1 MEEEPWAGHAPARS
15 VLIRERG
22 AREDRGGAVG
32 RVVVVTDSASDLPPE
47 RAARLGIA
55 VVPLIVRFGEES
67 FRAGVDLSTEAFW
80 ERMLAPGAPFPTTAA
95 AAPGDFQTAFET
107 AFAAGAEAVVCI
119 TVGSKLSG
127 THKSAEIARG
137 LLPEREIHVVDSAL
151 ASMGVGMLAEI
162 AAELAAEGTS
172 AAEIAQTV
180 RAQIPRI
187 DLYVAIDTL
196 DYLRRGGRISAAQA
210 AIGGVLSIKPII
222 TVRDGVVETADR
234 VRTRSKARERV
245 LELLAAAPVER
256 AALLYTPGGEIEAFR
271 SAFLDRVPGGI
282 AEERLTVQLV
292 GASVG
297 PHLGPGCVG
306 GVVLRA

>member
-1 MEEEPWAGHAPARS
+1 M
-15 VLIRERG
+15 
-22 AREDRGGAVG
+22 G
-32 RVVVVTDSASDLPPE
+32 RVAVVTDSASDLPPD
-47 RAARLGIA
+47 RAARHGIV

-67 FRAGVDLSTEAFW
+67 FRAGVDLSTDAFW

-95 AAPGDFQTAFET
+95 AAPGDFQAAFEA
-107 AFAAGAEAVVCI
+107 AFAAGADAIVCI

-127 THKSAEIARG
+127 TFKSAEIARG
-137 LLPEREIHVVDSAL
+137 LLADREIHVVDSQL

-162 AAELAAEGTS
+162 AAEMAAAGAP
-172 AAEIAQTV
+172 AADIARLTTEM
-180 RAQIPRI
+180 IPRI

-196 DYLRRGGRISAAQA
+196 EYLRRGGRISAAQA
-210 AIGGVLSIKPII
+210 AIGGVLSVKPII

-234 VRTRSKARERV
+234 VRTRGKARERV
-245 LELLAAAPVER
+245 LELLTAKPVER
-256 AALLYTPGGEIEAFR
+256 AALLYTPGGEIDAFR
-271 SAFLDRVPGGI
+271 AAFLGRVPGGI
-282 AEERLTVQLV
+282 AEERVTVQPV

>member
-1 MEEEPWAGHAPARS
+1 M
-15 VLIRERG
+15 
-22 AREDRGGAVG
+22 G
-32 RVVVVTDSASDLPPE
+32 RVAVVTDSASDLPPD
-47 RAARLGIA
+47 RAARHGIV

-67 FRAGVDLSTEAFW
+67 FRAGVDLSTDAFW

-95 AAPGDFQTAFET
+95 AAPGDFQAAFEA
-107 AFAAGAEAVVCI
+107 AFAAGAEAIVCI

-137 LLPEREIHVVDSAL
+137 LLADREIHVVDSQL

-162 AAELAAEGTS
+162 AAEMAAGGAP
-172 AAEIAQTV
+172 AADIARLTTEM
-180 RAQIPRI
+180 IPRI

-196 DYLRRGGRISAAQA
+196 EYLRRGGRISAAQA
-210 AIGGVLSIKPII
+210 AIGGVLSVKPII

-234 VRTRSKARERV
+234 VRTRGKARERV
-245 LELLAAAPVER
+245 LELLTAKPVER
-256 AALLYTPGGEIEAFR
+256 AALLYTPGGEIDAFR
-271 SAFLDRVPGGI
+271 AAFLERVPGGI
-282 AEERLTVQLV
+282 AEERVTVQPV

>member
-1 MEEEPWAGHAPARS
+1 M
-15 VLIRERG
+15 
-22 AREDRGGAVG
+22 G
-32 RVVVVTDSASDLPPE
+32 RVAVVTDSASDLSPD

-55 VVPLIVRFGEES
+55 IVPLIVRFGEES

-95 AAPGDFQTAFET
+95 AAPGDFQAAFEA
-107 AFAAGAEAVVCI
+107 AFAAGAEAIVCI

-137 LLPEREIHVVDSAL
+137 LLAEREIHVVDSEL

-162 AAELAAEGTS
+162 AAEHAARGAS
-172 AAEIAQTV
+172 AAEIARAV
-180 RAQIPRI
+180 RERIPRI

-196 DYLRRGGRISAAQA
+196 EYLRRGGRISAAQA
-210 AIGGVLSIKPII
+210 AIGGVLSVKPII

-234 VRTRSKARERV
+234 VRTRGKARERV
-245 LELLAAAPVER
+245 LELLTAKPVER
-256 AALLYTPGGEIEAFR
+256 VALLYTPGGEIEAFR
-271 SAFLDRVPGGI
+271 SAFLKRVPGGI
-282 AEERLTVQLV
+282 AEERVTVQLV

-306 GVVLRA
+306 GVVLQA

>member
-1 MEEEPWAGHAPARS
+1 M
-15 VLIRERG
+15 
-22 AREDRGGAVG
+22 G
-32 RVVVVTDSASDLPPE
+32 RVAIVTDSASDLPPE
-47 RAARLGIA
+47 RAARQGIV

-95 AAPGDFQTAFET
+95 AAPGDFQAAFERC
-107 AFAAGAEAVVCI
+107 FADGASAIVCI
-119 TVGSKLSG
+119 TVGSRLSG
-127 THKSAEIARG
+127 TYKSAEIARG
-137 LLPEREIHVVDSAL
+137 LLPEREISVVDSQL
-151 ASMGVGMLAEI
+151 ASMGVGLLAEI
-162 AAELAAEGTS
+162 AAELAAGG
-172 AAEIAQTV
+172 AAASEIARIV
-180 RAQIPRI
+180 VEQIQRL

-196 DYLRRGGRISAAQA
+196 EYLRRGGRISAAQA
-210 AIGGVLSIKPII
+210 AIGGVLSVKPII

-245 LELLAAAPVER
+245 LDLLTTAPVER
-256 AALLYTPGGEIEAFR
+256 AALLYTPGGEIDAFR
-271 SAFLDRVPGGI
+271 TAFLERVPGGI
-282 AEERLTVQLV
+282 SEDRVTVQLV

>member
-1 MEEEPWAGHAPARS
+1 M
-15 VLIRERG
+15 
-22 AREDRGGAVG
+22 G
-32 RVVVVTDSASDLPPE
+32 RVAIVTDSASDLPPD
-47 RAARLGIA
+47 RAARQGIV

-80 ERMLAPGAPFPTTAA
+80 ARMLAPGAPFPTTAA
-95 AAPGDFQTAFET
+95 AAPGDFRAAFERC
-107 AFAAGAEAVVCI
+107 FADGAEAIVCI

-127 THKSAEIARG
+127 TFQSAEIARG
-137 LLPEREIHVVDSAL
+137 LLADREIHVVDSQL

-162 AAELAAEGTS
+162 AAELAASGMP
-172 AAEIAQTV
+172 AAEIA
-180 RAQIPRI
+180 RAVEAHIRRI

-196 DYLRRGGRISAAQA
+196 EYLRRGGRISSAQA
-210 AIGGVLSIKPII
+210 AIGGVLSVKPII

-234 VRTRSKARERV
+234 VRTRGKARERV
-245 LELLAAAPVER
+245 LELLTAAPVER
-256 AALLYTPGGEIEAFR
+256 AALLYTPGGDVEAFR
-271 SAFLDRVPGGI
+271 AAFVERVPGGI
-282 AEERLTVQLV
+282 AEDRLTVQPV

>member
-1 MEEEPWAGHAPARS
+1 M
-15 VLIRERG
+15 
-22 AREDRGGAVG
+22 G
-32 RVVVVTDSASDLPPE
+32 RVAVVTDSASDLPPD
-47 RAARLGIA
+47 RAARAGIV

-95 AAPGDFQTAFET
+95 AAPGDFQAAFEA
-107 AFAAGAEAVVCI
+107 AFAAGAEAIVCI

-127 THKSAEIARG
+127 TFKSAEIARG
-137 LLPEREIHVVDSAL
+137 LLADREIHVVDSQL

-162 AAELAAEGTS
+162 AAELAAGGTP
-172 AAEIAQTV
+172 AAEIARTV
-180 RAQIPRI
+180 EATIPRI

-196 DYLRRGGRISAAQA
+196 EYLRRGGRISAAQA
-210 AIGGVLSIKPII
+210 AIGGVLSVKPII
-222 TVRDGVVETADR
+222 TVRNGVVETADR
-234 VRTRSKARERV
+234 VRTRGKARERV
-245 LELLAAAPVER
+245 LELLTAAPVER
-256 AALLYTPGGEIEAFR
+256 AALLYTPGGEVEAFR
-271 SAFLDRVPGGI
+271 AAFLARVPGGI
-282 AEERLTVQLV
+282 SEERVTVQPV